1 MSRRAT
7 LAQVAAYAGVS
18 IATAS
23 RCFSNPELVKP
34 ETVATIRQAAAALHY
49 KAPRILERDL
59 SMLRIAVFTRLFN
72 HEGEMERLRG
82 ISNALQAWP
91 HELLLYNVDD
101 SMGSI
106 DYVKRLVVTKRIEGI
121 IFAGVPVAD
130 QVAAYLQRFLLPT
143 VLIDNDDS
151 RFSRVLTSDKKSSE
165 LVADFLNKR
174 VAARILFLGA
184 RPTPMDINPGIR
196 LKSFRDRL
204 DPRKKEASF
213 ELLVDPNSS
222 EAEIEIRKILKG
234 KNRPDVIFADS
245 DSLAISAMV
254 IAREINLSLPE
265 DLALIGYGDT
275 DAARALAITS
285 VRTHL
290 DASGRRAVEI
300 LRSHDKE
307 RELIRE
313 ELAPELAIRSTTVNV
328 TK

>member
-34 ETVATIRQAAAALHY
+34 ETVVTIRQAAAALHY

-72 HEGEMERLRG
+72 HQGEMERLRG
-82 ISNALQAWP
+82 ISNALRAWP
-91 HELLLYNVDD
+91 HELLLYDVDD
-101 SMGSI
+101 SMSSI
-106 DYVKRLVVTKRIEGI
+106 DYVKKLVVTKRIEGV
-121 IFAGVPVAD
+121 IFAGVPVVD
-130 QVAAYLQRFLLPT
+130 EVASYLQRFLLPT

-151 RFSRVLTSDKKSSE
+151 RFSRVLTSDKKGSE
-165 LVADFLNKR
+165 LVADFLNKSN
-174 VAARILFLGA
+174 ASRILFLGA
-184 RPTPMDINPGIR
+184 RPTPMDLNPGIR

-204 DPRKKEASF
+204 DSRKKEASI
-213 ELLVDPNSS
+213 ELLVDPKSS

-234 KNRPDVIFADS
+234 KKKPDAIFADS

-254 IAREINLSLPE
+254 IAGELRLSLPN
-265 DLALIGYGDT
+265 DVTLMGYGDT

-300 LRSHDKE
+300 LRSHEKE
-307 RELIRE
+307 SEVIRE
-313 ELAPELAIRSTTVNV
+313 ELTPDLITRSTTANV

>member
-82 ISNALQAWP
+82 ISIALQAWP

-151 RFSRVLTSDKKSSE
+151 RFSRVLTSDKKGSE

-204 DPRKKEASF
+204 DPRKKEASI